1 MAAGWWDNDGA
12 ISGCVAAYQPIGA
25 ASLAASYVNLANPGT
40 YDASPGTAP
49 TFNAS
54 TGWTFNGTSQHL
66 LTGVVPAND
75 QTWSVLVRLSD
86 GATQGGGGAAAFG
99 SYRTL
104 GGVRR
109 FYYITHYVDNNAYVA
124 NGGQSARSTGID
136 SGVVGFRG
144 AQPVRNGSDDG
155 AALAAGA
162 AGAHGPIALGSANNP
177 DDGVKLYWS
186 GKIQAI
192 AIYNATLAAGE
203 IATLTTLMNALPVSS
218 AKGLPIITHHYR
230 AVFGG

>member
-1 MAAGWWDNDGA
+1 MASGWWDNDGA
-12 ISGCVAAYQPIGA
+12 ISGCVAAYAAVGA
-25 ASLAASYVNLANPGT
+25 ASLAASYVNLQNPGT
-40 YDASPGTAP
+40 YDASAGVAP
-49 TFNAS
+49 TFAAA
-54 TGWTFNGTSQHL
+54 TGWTFNGTTQY
-66 LTGVVPAND
+66 LTTGITPAND
-75 QTWSVLVRLSD
+75 QTWSVLVCFSD

-99 SYRTL
+99 AYRTS

-124 NGGQSARSTGID
+124 NGGQSARSPGID

-177 DDGVKLYWS
+177 DDGGKLYWS
-186 GKIQAI
+186 GKIRAI
-192 AIYNATLAAGE
+192 AIYNTTLTAGQA
-203 IATLTTLMNALPVSS
+203 ATLTTLMNALPVASGS
-218 AKGLPIITHHYR
+218 ALPLFAAQI
-230 AVFGG
+230 AVMS